1 MINKNSSIDQLL
13 RDLVLEY
20 GKELYTDKQRLYNFI
35 ADLYTGEEKLKR
47 VYRRVIME
55 DSISLRIHEISLK
68 PFSERAAFCNQLSKQ
83 IAENNF
89 WSEEFG
95 QQITQSFIEGL
106 LLLEKNGDT
115 KNIDSI
121 NKNTDIN
128 TLFKLA
134 NQGNKEGEY
143 YLGYCYYYGKGIK
156 QDYYEAVKWYKLAAE
171 QGNETAQYNLGECY
185 YYGEGVKQDYNEAV
199 KWYKLAA
206 EQGDETAQCNL
217 GYCYKNGQGVK
228 QDYNEAVKWYKLAA
242 EQGNETAQNN
252 LGVCYENGE
261 GIKQDYNEAVK
272 WYKLAAEQGYAR
284 AQNNLGICY
293 EYGRGVKQDYNEA
306 VKWYKLAAEQGN
318 IEAKEK
324 IERCFHKLSLKTNAQ
339 HYYNLGLN
347 ITSISDSIVSYDQFA
362 KNISKAPSSPWKHL
376 SKKRQSKKE
385 LNSLKWE
392 RSIGVGCITGY
403 KNLIAIDIDNCV
415 NINILKNILQC
426 LGLSED
432 YEWVSISG
440 SQKGFHIIIRVTKF
454 PNLDT
459 DEVVSTYSSNKI
471 FTNNFEKIE
480 LLWKTHVILPPSKH
494 KSGGYYQF
502 LNGIPQN
509 SPKIIDLSKIQN
521 LIDLFL
527 DRSSEIIGK
536 SYNE

>member
-95 QQITQSFIEGL
+95 QQVTQSFIEGL
-106 LLLEKNGDT
+106 SLLKKKGDT

-156 QDYYEAVKWYKLAAE
+156 QDYNEAVKWYKLAAD
-171 QGNETAQYNLGECY
+171 QGYETAQYNLGECY
-185 YYGEGVKQDYNEAV
+185 YYGEGVKQDY
-199 KWYKLAA
+199 Y
-206 EQGDETAQCNL
+206 
-217 GYCYKNGQGVK
+217 
-228 QDYNEAVKWYKLAA
+228 
-242 EQGNETAQNN
+242 
-252 LGVCYENGE
+252 
-261 GIKQDYNEAVK
+261 EAVK
-272 WYKLAAEQGYAR
+272 WYKLAAEQGYKS
-284 AQNNLGICY
+284 AQCDLGYCY
-293 EYGRGVKQDYNEA
+293 ENGRGVKQDYNEA

-347 ITSISDSIVSYDQFA
+347 ITSISDSIVSYNQFA

-471 FTNNFEKIE
+471 FINDFEKIE
-480 LLWKTHVILPPSKH
+480 LLWKTHVVLPPSKH

>member
-156 QDYYEAVKWYKLAAE
+156 QDYNEAVKWSRLAAKQGYANAQSSLGFCYHCGKGVIQDYNEAVKWYKLAAEQGYETAQCNLGECYYYGEGIKQDYYEAVKWYKLAAD

-185 YYGEGVKQDYNEAV
+185 YYGE
-199 KWYKLAA
+199 
-206 EQGDETAQCNL
+206 
-217 GYCYKNGQGVK
+217 
-228 QDYNEAVKWYKLAA
+228 
-242 EQGNETAQNN
+242 
-252 LGVCYENGE
+252 
-261 GIKQDYNEAVK
+261 
-272 WYKLAAEQGYAR
+272 
-284 AQNNLGICY
+284 
-293 EYGRGVKQDYNEA
+293 
-306 VKWYKLAAEQGN
+306 
-318 IEAKEK
+318 
-324 IERCFHKLSLKTNAQ
+324 
-339 HYYNLGLN
+339 
-347 ITSISDSIVSYDQFA
+347 
-362 KNISKAPSSPWKHL
+362 
-376 SKKRQSKKE
+376 
-385 LNSLKWE
+385 
-392 RSIGVGCITGY
+392 
-403 KNLIAIDIDNCV
+403 
-415 NINILKNILQC
+415 
-426 LGLSED
+426 
-432 YEWVSISG
+432 
-440 SQKGFHIIIRVTKF
+440 
-454 PNLDT
+454 
-459 DEVVSTYSSNKI
+459 
-471 FTNNFEKIE
+471 
-480 LLWKTHVILPPSKH
+480 
-494 KSGGYYQF
+494 
-502 LNGIPQN
+502 
-509 SPKIIDLSKIQN
+509 
-521 LIDLFL
+521 
-527 DRSSEIIGK
+527 
-536 SYNE
+536 